1 MSDQALRVTCPNCV
15 ALIEFPVVSRN
26 NEPNNQTLHSGS
38 CGACSH
44 LIDLQVA
51 GNQVPADP
59 HSFANRQRAVS
70 LLQPNESSVES
81 VLFDA
86 LQLFRCNWK
95 VLLGVSCLTTLI
107 WFVLVAWPC
116 SKLSDLWTVAQ
127 QDATQI
133 PTFVLATL
141 MVVCVGILTT
151 AYTTSVMARM
161 TLAVARYGRGRN
173 QAPVRFAPGSDAM
186 PSRGSLSVPPR
197 VLFHMTLFMLFVAVM
212 MGMLLVVG
220 VGVMIAFM
228 LVLPFPRET
237 ATLVGTFSVG
247 CVYFVLIFAL
257 QWLLWPSVCLI
268 ADGRSSFG
276 QSLQQ
281 SFALSWVHRRVS
293 LKVVTFYFLLSTVGA
308 LLLYIGQAITT
319 PIASLPLAVA
329 YLRMTG
335 GQTALD
341 PTE

>member
-1 MSDQALRVTCPNCV
+1 MSEPALRITCPKCV
-15 ALIEFPVVSRN
+15 ALIEFPVVSRGADKSEN
-26 NEPNNQTLHSGS
+26 VPNRGV
-38 CGACSH
+38 CAACSH
-44 LIDLQVA
+44 LIDIPTV
-51 GNQVPADP
+51 GNAIPADP

-70 LLQPNESSVES
+70 LLRPAEPSIES

-86 LQLFRCNWK
+86 FELFRGNWK
-95 VLLGVSCLTTLI
+95 VLLGVSCLTTLV

-116 SKLSDLWTVAQ
+116 RKLSDLWTLAQ
-127 QDATQI
+127 QDTTQI
-133 PTFVLATL
+133 LTFLLATV
-141 MVVCVGILTT
+141 MVVGSGVLTT

-161 TLAVARYGRGRN
+161 TLAVARYGRCRR
-173 QAPVRFAPGSDAM
+173 QASVGFDPQSDAT
-186 PSRGSLSVPPR
+186 PSRGSLFVPAS
-197 VLFHMTLFMLFVAVM
+197 VLFHMSLFMLLVALA

-228 LVLPFPRET
+228 LVLPRET

-257 QWLLWPSVCLI
+257 QWLLWPSVFLI
-268 ADGRSSFG
+268 ADRRTSFG
-276 QSLQQ
+276 ESLRQ

-293 LKVVTFYFLLSTVGA
+293 LKVVTFYFLLSTIGA
-308 LLLYIGQAITT
+308 LLFYVGQAFTA

-341 PTE
+341 VSK